1 MQDKLYSNRGVLRN
15 IRLASKVHC
24 GAVVVDFSFPFFPS
38 IINRK
43 NAFWIAG
50 REEAVESD

>member
-1 MQDKLYSNRGVLRN
+1 MQNEFYSNRGVLRN

-24 GAVVVDFSFPFFPS
+24 GAVVVDFSFPFFQS
-38 IINRK
+38 IINPK

-50 REEAVESD
+50 CEEAVESD